1 MITTS
6 NYYATPIILKEKDSG
21 LDYRKLSET
30 ALCLA
35 EDAVKSSDRNILIA
49 GCFPPIN
56 VSFRPDLT
64 PSKNEVEDFYETLA
78 DIYKN
83 RVDVILCETMASIF
97 EGDIAAKIA
106 TKYFERTWVS
116 WNTRGL
122 DPLLIPSGEKLYDAA
137 LEVSKYNLDCQ
148 LVNCAHANLITK
160 SLEILK
166 SCVSDI
172 GVYANSSVHSPRNE
186 KLEKYRE
193 RKVGIFTD
201 PDLKMND
208 DLNKWED
215 IEKRIKSKINVI
227 NWILLYQSRLDR
239 YIHGYNMDDGYK
251 KLVDK
256 VEKILNG
263 NTQSAKIFNQYI
275 SGYLY
280 QCT

>member
-35 EDAVKSSDRNILIA
+35 EDAVKSSDSNILIA

-97 EGDIAAKIA
+97 EGNIAAKIA
-106 TKYFERTWVS
+106 TKHFDKVWLS

-122 DPLLIPSGEKLYDAA
+122 DPFLIPSGENLSEAA
-137 LEVSKYNLDCQ
+137 NEVSKYKQ
-148 LVNCAHANLITK
+148 QMQSMLV
-160 SLEILK
+160 
-166 SCVSDI
+166 
-172 GVYANSSVHSPRNE
+172 
-186 KLEKYRE
+186 
-193 RKVGIFTD
+193 
-201 PDLKMND
+201 
-208 DLNKWED
+208 
-215 IEKRIKSKINVI
+215 
-227 NWILLYQSRLDR
+227 
-239 YIHGYNMDDGYK
+239 
-251 KLVDK
+251 
-256 VEKILNG
+256 
-263 NTQSAKIFNQYI
+263 
-275 SGYLY
+275 
-280 QCT
+280 

>member
-122 DPLLIPSGEKLYDAA
+122 DPLLIPSGENLYDAA

-186 KLEKYRE
+186 KLEKYENISEVHYHHMVEINPRE
-193 RKVGIFTD
+193 YLNFAKEWVSMGSKVIGGCCTTTPEHI
-201 PDLKMND
+201 
-208 DLNKWED
+208 
-215 IEKRIKSKINVI
+215 
-227 NWILLYQSRLDR
+227 RL
-239 YIHGYNMDDGYK
+239 
-251 KLVDK
+251 
-256 VEKILNG
+256 
-263 NTQSAKIFNQYI
+263 I
-275 SGYLY
+275 SEIRS
-280 QCT
+280 